1 MPAAMNASNPMNI
14 VVQGDL
20 DLTSWHNQG
29 YGLLLVTG
37 NPTYDPDAS
46 WYGVVLVI
54 GKGLLS
60 GSHVGTGRIQGA
72 MFVAQTLRPC
82 NRLDPS
88 IGRSIVWEPRL
99 LIFLPSNP
107 SGDMGIYYDS
117 CWINT
122 ALRPPT
128 YQVLSFREIPTN

>member
-37 NPTYDPDAS
+37 TLTYDPDAS
-46 WYGVVLVI
+46 WYGLVLVI
-54 GKGLLS
+54 GKGLVV
-60 GSHVGTGRIQGA
+60 GSHAGTGRIQGA
-72 MFVAQTLRPC
+72 MFVAQTR
-82 NRLDPS
+82 DPVTGS
-88 IGRSIVWEPRL
+88 L
-99 LIFLPSNP
+99 LADPNLGPASVDFSALNP
-107 SGDMGIYYDS
+107 SANMGIYYDS